1 LRWLGHSSI
10 DTAYTP
16 LYTTLYVLF
25 IVLTIRKL
33 ILHNN
38 SIATLIQNKT
48 ICRIKE
54 WIHLAGHNIQAL
66 LIKERGGIPL
76 FFMKLDPKAQDLDP
90 MLVSGFF
97 TAIQTFSKEAIE
109 RDSSMFQVDYGA
121 RLYTVISGEAT
132 DFVIVS
138 FGEWDD
144 EVTPILKSLLE
155 EFEGIWLKDLSATEK
170 DSLKIDV
177 EFPDFREGIVQ
188 NLSFRKLSGSWVPF
202 LVEKDGKS
210 IIKSNSLV
218 IPYIDNLNTID
229 DITNKSGIGSDEV
242 AAEITRLWALGKIKF
257 GSILNRADIVA
268 STSKIDRLLQLSSPQ
283 RIELSRRNP
292 EVIALLPRLSMMFD
306 GRRSVG
312 AIIDGLAQ
320 EYQEIQV
327 MEVIDILLETGA
339 IVVLSPE
346 KRRVLLV
353 QEALELAIRVAEKIY
368 TPEDAKQF
376 LNTALKKVPATEV
389 AGVFRMTETSWSI
402 DYNSRLYEGLD
413 PRRLMSIYAEWMKL
427 LAQYISALEK
437 ERILRFA
444 EALAEIYREYLFERY
459 TSNDLRGFEEF
470 TFWLELNCVGV

>member
-1 LRWLGHSSI
+1 
-10 DTAYTP
+10 
-16 LYTTLYVLF
+16 
-25 IVLTIRKL
+25 
-33 ILHNN
+33 
-38 SIATLIQNKT
+38 
-48 ICRIKE
+48 
-54 WIHLAGHNIQAL
+54 
-66 LIKERGGIPL
+66 
-76 FFMKLDPKAQDLDP
+76 
-90 MLVSGFF
+90 
-97 TAIQTFSKEAIE
+97 
-109 RDSSMFQVDYGA
+109 
-121 RLYTVISGEAT
+121 
-132 DFVIVS
+132 
-138 FGEWDD
+138 
-144 EVTPILKSLLE
+144 
-155 EFEGIWLKDLSATEK
+155 
-170 DSLKIDV
+170 
-177 EFPDFREGIVQ
+177 
-188 NLSFRKLSGSWVPF
+188 
-202 LVEKDGKS
+202 
-210 IIKSNSLV
+210 
-218 IPYIDNLNTID
+218 
-229 DITNKSGIGSDEV
+229 
-242 AAEITRLWALGKIKF
+242 
-257 GSILNRADIVA
+257 
-268 STSKIDRLLQLSSPQ
+268 
-283 RIELSRRNP
+283 
-292 EVIALLPRLSMMFD
+292 MMFD